1 MSGRAIDLTGQDF
14 GMLHVIKRAEGAS
27 GSHAKWLCQCKNCG
41 KMHVA
46 QGRYLKSGEV
56 QSCGCMKRGKKPG
69 VMSDKELSASSD
81 SLYRL
86 QMDSSDPY
94 QNLANAI
101 VCVAADDYRNALK
114 NDNAKLLESL
124 TDFSYSDWYKKLSR
138 IKPDALIKFLHRE
151 HDGNLAVAYIS

>member
-124 TDFSYSDWYKKLSR
+124 TDFFYSDWYKKLSR

>member
-27 GSHAKWLCQCKNCG
+27 GSHAKWLCKCMNCG
-41 KMHVA
+41 KMHIA

-56 QSCGCMKRGKKPG
+56 QSCGCMKRGKTPSI
-69 VMSDKELSASSD
+69 MSDRELSASSS

-86 QMDSSDPY
+86 QMDSTDPY

-101 VCVAADDYRNALK
+101 VCVAADDYRSALK
-114 NDNAKLLESL
+114 DGNTRLLENL
-124 TDFSYSDWYKKLSR
+124 KEFFYSDWYRVLSR
-138 IKPDALIKFLHRE
+138 IRPDVLIKFLHRE
-151 HDGNLAVAYIS
+151 RDGNLPVAYIT

>member
-14 GMLHVIKRAEGAS
+14 GMLHVIKRAEGVS

-124 TDFSYSDWYKKLSR
+124 TDFFYSDWYKKLSR

>member
-86 QMDSSDPY
+86 QMDSTDPY

-124 TDFSYSDWYKKLSR
+124 TDFFYSDWYKKLSR

>member
-14 GMLHVIKRAEGAS
+14 GMLHVIKRAEGTS
-27 GSHAKWLCQCKNCG
+27 GSHAKWLCKCMNCG
-41 KMHVA
+41 KMHIA

-69 VMSDKELSASSD
+69 VMSDRELSSASD

-86 QMDSSDPY
+86 QMNAEDPW

-101 VCVAADDYRNALK
+101 VCVAADDYRTALK
-114 NDNAKLLESL
+114 DNNAKLIENL
-124 TDFSYSDWYKKLSR
+124 TEFFYSDWFRILSR
-138 IKPDALIKFLHRE
+138 VKPDMLIKLLHKE
-151 HDGNLAVAYIS
+151 CNGKLPIAYIS

>member
-101 VCVAADDYRNALK
+101 ICVAADDYRNALK

-124 TDFSYSDWYKKLSR
+124 TDFFYSDWYKKLSK

>member
-101 VCVAADDYRNALK
+101 ICVAADDYRNALK

-124 TDFSYSDWYKKLSR
+124 TDFFYSDWYKKLSR

-151 HDGNLAVAYIS
+151 HDGNLAVAYI

>member
-14 GMLHVIKRAEGAS
+14 GMLHVIKRAEGTS
-27 GSHAKWLCQCKNCG
+27 GSHAKWLCRCMNCG
-41 KMHVA
+41 KTHIA

-69 VMSDKELSASSD
+69 VMSDKEKSASSD

-86 QMDSSDPY
+86 HMDGDDPW

-101 VCVAADDYRNALK
+101 VCVAADDYRAALK
-114 NDNAKLLESL
+114 DGNKKLLEDL
-124 TDFSYSDWYKKLSR
+124 NEFFYSDWYRMLSK
-138 IKPDALIKFLHRE
+138 IKPDTLIRFLHKE
-151 HDGNLAVAYIS
+151 HDGKLAVAYIS